1 MLTTFLI
8 ALREGLEASLIV
20 GILVAYLVRSNRRG
34 GLPAIWMG
42 VATAAA
48 LSLGFGALLSFTSAE
63 LSARSEQLFAGAT
76 SILAV
81 ALVTWMVFW
90 MKRSARGIA
99 KQLHGK
105 VDNAIGMGSFAL
117 ALVAFL
123 SVGREGLETSLFLY
137 ADFKTVNH
145 DTAPLLG
152 LLLGLSGAVALGV
165 LLYKRTVKI
174 NIAKFFR
181 VTGIALI
188 IVAAGVLIH
197 GVKEFQNRG
206 DIGGLNSTVWKF
218 GGNNSIFIT
227 VVDGTFGIS
236 NVMTWLQ
243 LVTYVLYLTLT
254 LVGFLRVLPVPAP
267 APAPSSL
274 MTSSP
279 RSE

>member
-20 GILVAYLVRSNRRG
+20 GILVAYLVRSDRRG

-42 VATAAA
+42 VAAAAA
-48 LSLGFGALLSFTSAE
+48 LSLGFGALLSFTSTS
-63 LSARSEQLFAGAT
+63 LSDRGEQLFAGVT

-152 LLLGLSGAVALGV
+152 LLLGLGGAVALGV

-181 VTGIALI
+181 VTGIGLI

-206 DIGGLNSTVWKF
+206 DIGGLHSTVWKF

-267 APAPSSL
+267 APSTL
-274 MTSSP
+274 MTSSL

>member
-20 GILVAYLVRSNRRG
+20 GILVAYLVRSDRRR
-34 GLPAIWMG
+34 GLPAIWIG
-42 VATAAA
+42 VVAAAA
-48 LSLGFGALLSFTSAE
+48 LSLGFGALLSFTSTA
-63 LSARSEQLFAGAT
+63 LSNRGEQLFAGTT
-76 SILAV
+76 SLLAV
-81 ALVTWMVFW
+81 AIVTWMVFW
-90 MKRSARGIA
+90 MKRNARGIT
-99 KQLHGK
+99 KELHGK

-137 ADFKTVNH
+137 ADFKTVNQ

-165 LLYKRTVKI
+165 LLYKRSVKI

-188 IVAAGVLIH
+188 VVAAGVLIH

-218 GGNNSIFIT
+218 GGDNSIFIT

-243 LVTYVLYLTLT
+243 LFTYVLYLTLT
-254 LVGFLRVLPVPAP
+254 LVGFLRVHPAP
-267 APAPSSL
+267 APTPSAL

>member
-1 MLTTFLI
+1 M
-8 ALREGLEASLIV
+8 
-20 GILVAYLVRSNRRG
+20 RSDRRG
-34 GLPAIWMG
+34 GLPAIWIG
-42 VATAAA
+42 VGAAAA
-48 LSLGFGALLSFTSAE
+48 LSLGFGALLSFTSAA
-63 LSARSEQLFAGAT
+63 LSDRGEQLFAGTT

-99 KQLHGK
+99 KELHGK

-145 DTAPLLG
+145 DTAPLVG
-152 LLLGLSGAVALGV
+152 LILGLSGAVALGV
-165 LLYKRTVKI
+165 LLYKRSVKL
-174 NIAKFFR
+174 NISKFFR
-181 VTGIALI
+181 VTGVALI
-188 IVAAGVLIH
+188 VVAAGVLIH
-197 GVKEFQNRG
+197 GVKEFQIRG

-218 GGNNSIFIT
+218 GGDNSVFIT

-254 LVGFLRVLPVPAP
+254 LAGFLRVHSTPAP
-267 APAPSSL
+267 TPSTL
-274 MTSSP
+274 TTSSP

>member
-20 GILVAYLVRSNRRG
+20 GILVAYLVRSDRRG
-34 GLPAIWMG
+34 GIPAIWMG
-42 VATAAA
+42 VVAAAA
-48 LSLGFGALLSFTSAE
+48 LSLGFGALLSFTSAS
-63 LSARSEQLFAGAT
+63 LSERGEQLFAGAT

-218 GGNNSIFIT
+218 GGDNSIFIT

-267 APAPSSL
+267 APAPSTL

>member
-20 GILVAYLVRSNRRG
+20 GILVAYLVRSDRRG
-34 GLPAIWMG
+34 ALPAIWVG
-42 VATAAA
+42 VAAAA
-48 LSLGFGALLSFTSAE
+48 VLSLGFGALLSFTSAS
-63 LSARSEQLFAGAT
+63 LSDRGEQLFAGVT

-99 KQLHGK
+99 KHLHGK

-218 GGNNSIFIT
+218 GGDNSIFIT

-267 APAPSSL
+267 APSPSSL
-274 MTSSP
+274 MTSSL

>member
-20 GILVAYLVRSNRRG
+20 GILVAYLVRSDRRA
-34 GLPAIWMG
+34 GLPAIWIG
-42 VATAAA
+42 VVAAAA
-48 LSLGFGALLSFTSAE
+48 LSLGFGALLSFTSTA
-63 LSARSEQLFAGAT
+63 LSDRSEQLFAGAT

-81 ALVTWMVFW
+81 AIVTWMVFW
-90 MKRSARGIA
+90 MRRNARGIT
-99 KQLHGK
+99 KELHGK
-105 VDNAIGMGSFAL
+105 VDNAIGIGRFAL

-137 ADFKTVNH
+137 ADFKTVNQ

-165 LLYKRTVKI
+165 LLYKRSVKI
-174 NIAKFFR
+174 NIAKFFK

-188 IVAAGVLIH
+188 VVAAGVLIH
-197 GVKEFQNRG
+197 GVKEFQSRG
-206 DIGGLNSTVWKF
+206 DIGGLNSTAWKF
-218 GGNNSIFIT
+218 GGDNSIFIT

-243 LVTYVLYLTLT
+243 LFTYALYLTLT
-254 LVGFLRVLPVPAP
+254 LVGFLRVHSAP
-267 APAPSSL
+267 APTPSAL
-274 MTSSP
+274 MTS
-279 RSE
+279 